1 MNSFYRGRVDPS
13 EELVIGRKVR
23 DVVKEAS
30 ELGDKILILA
40 QSVVDAQVTIH
51 VCCFC
56 RKVAA
61 FLIPKEVSLICFFVL
76 IFVQQKFCSE
86 CCSDRSTKT
95 KITHQ

>member
-13 EELVIGRKVR
+13 EKLVIGRKVR
-23 DVVKEAS
+23 DVMKEGP
-30 ELGDKILILA
+30 ELGDKILLLA

-61 FLIPKEVSLICFFVL
+61 CFLYLNRGFVALLFRVDLCATEVLFGMLQRSL
-76 IFVQQKFCSE
+76 
-86 CCSDRSTKT
+86 D
-95 KITHQ
+95 